1 MDVDYA
7 ADGKD
12 ITYNKTNKS
21 FCCKT
26 KSSLSYSHIFR
37 SETGTS
43 AQDNCKNEDKSEQKN
58 EVNNQQ
64 KNEDKTGMSYNY
76 YTQQNEHCDWLIL
89 GHLPLIKYKCILTGI
104 Q

>member
-12 ITYNKTNKS
+12 IPYKTNKS

-26 KSSLSYSHIFR
+26 KSSLSYSHIFC

-43 AQDNCKNEDKSEQKN
+43 AQDNCKN

-89 GHLPLIKYKCILTGI
+89 GHLPLIKYKCIPTGI